1 MARSLEQRLIGVVER
16 SAWLPAALRAVRDLE
31 LGAWCI
37 GAGALR
43 DTVWDA
49 LYGHDDARLPR
60 DVDVAYFDPSDTSRA
75 RDHALQRQLHA
86 CMPQLPWE
94 VVNQAGVHLWF
105 QSVFGHPVAPL
116 ASLEE
121 AVASWPETAT
131 AVGITL
137 DAVDRLRVVAP
148 LGLADLFDGI
158 VRRNPARVS
167 AATYRERC
175 ASKRYTERWPQLRV
189 LPA

>member
-1 MARSLEQRLIGVVER
+1 MPATSEQRLIEIVQR
-16 SAWLPAALRAVRDLE
+16 SAWLMPALRAVRALALDS
-31 LGAWCI
+31 WCI

-49 LYGHDDARLPR
+49 LYGCADARLPR

-75 RDHALQRQLHA
+75 RDHALQQQLHA
-86 CMPQLPWE
+86 YMPQLPWE

-105 QSVFGHPVAPL
+105 EGVFGHPAAPL

-137 DAVDRLRVVAP
+137 DTADRLRVIAP

-158 VRRNPARVS
+158 VRRNSMRVS
-167 AATYRERC
+167 VATYRQRC
-175 ASKRYTERWPQLRV
+175 ATKQYTARWPQVRV